1 MIGATTSH
9 RRITLVAKRQRKADT
24 HQTEAVDYVQQQ
36 IDNPGI
42 PTITAARLLQVFC
55 VLVLLLCNAAMGDTI
70 TIYHFNPESHSDRNL
85 ILKNTFD
92 LYFQARYNIQLQPVE
107 DQGSFEQLITSG
119 GHNLFIMSHWRY
131 HQLVKA
137 HPDLTP
143 RLQGI
148 KDGKNTFRKLLI
160 GKQPLPKGRMT
171 IAVSGTE
178 RYVQTLL
185 QQMSFNDST
194 LGSKPFRL
202 LKVPKDIDALLA
214 VSFGM
219 ADTALA
225 ADSSFEKLSLLY
237 RNEFQQLE
245 ILGTSQPQ
253 QRLVVVV
260 RNEHQQ
266 QLQTA
271 LEALETMDQSSE
283 GKLGL
288 NLLGLDEWTQINST
302 QAQGGRQR

>member
-1 MIGATTSH
+1 
-9 RRITLVAKRQRKADT
+9 
-24 HQTEAVDYVQQQ
+24 
-36 IDNPGI
+36 
-42 PTITAARLLQVFC
+42 
-55 VLVLLLCNAAMGDTI
+55 
-70 TIYHFNPESHSDRNL
+70 
-85 ILKNTFD
+85 
-92 LYFQARYNIQLQPVE
+92 
-107 DQGSFEQLITSG
+107 
-119 GHNLFIMSHWRY
+119 
-131 HQLVKA
+131 
-137 HPDLTP
+137 
-143 RLQGI
+143 
-148 KDGKNTFRKLLI
+148 
-160 GKQPLPKGRMT
+160 
-171 IAVSGTE
+171 
-178 RYVQTLL
+178 
-185 QQMSFNDST
+185 
-194 LGSKPFRL
+194 
-202 LKVPKDIDALLA
+202 
-214 VSFGM
+214 M